1 MSYSLSTSN
10 SSSHPLPPHSYFPYR
25 TERARTAKLV
35 GASQECQVVAY
46 AGSVFQKSDKS
57 PKVGDV
63 IYTDSDNKIFADSI
77 QNMKGDDSWLARA
90 VSTNGIDDLRS
101 IFITSQITFVES
113 EGDVT
118 ESCPEFNLLGMYVHC
133 TMYRHAYVCHYIYS
147 SFYLY
152 CLICID

>member
-1 MSYSLSTSN
+1 M
-10 SSSHPLPPHSYFPYR
+10 
-25 TERARTAKLV
+25 
-35 GASQECQVVAY
+35 
-46 AGSVFQKSDKS
+46 FQKSDKS

-113 EGDVT
+113 EEGVT
-118 ESCPEFNLLGMYVHC
+118 ESCPEFNLLGTYVHC
-133 TMYRHAYVCHYIYS
+133 TTCRHAYTCVITCLYP
-147 SFYLY
+147 YLIFGIVY
-152 CLICID
+152 TFVFIMNERSY